1 MRSNIIIQ
9 FIINVK
15 ATAQDQAYRYQ
26 WPDHNSGQTL
36 RLTRNCSQL
45 GIVASWRGVIFRMDQ
60 VFHLQ
65 PISLIVM
72 SPPLAPRSLPVPR
85 AQCLKAAHTRALSG
99 ARGQCWC
106 PASDAHVSGHRHQ
119 MHIFSARSMA
129 TSGIIR
135 ELPPS
140 LLRIFLITN
149 VKLGDLNLDLV
160 S

>member
-1 MRSNIIIQ
+1 MSRQPLRTRPTDINGQIIIRD
-9 FIINVK
+9 K
-15 ATAQDQAYRYQ
+15 PCASLATV
-26 WPDHNSGQTL
+26 HNWG
-36 RLTRNCSQL
+36 
-45 GIVASWRGVIFRMDQ
+45 SWRGVIFRMDQ
-60 VFHLQ
+60 VLHLQ

-129 TSGIIR
+129 TSGINR